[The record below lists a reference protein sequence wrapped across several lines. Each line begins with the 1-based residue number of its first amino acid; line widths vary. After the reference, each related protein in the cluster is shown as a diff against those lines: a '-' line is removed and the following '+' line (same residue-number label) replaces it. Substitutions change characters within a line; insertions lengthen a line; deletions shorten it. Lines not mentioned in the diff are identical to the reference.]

1 MAQRSKRRTRTRA
14 KGRRSRWW
22 NRVVWRLPLFLIPVG
37 LCALVAAAYVYVQF
51 SQMII
56 RGFEGKRWSLASKVY
71 AEPES
76 LYPGLPLRLD
86 DLQASLE
93 RLGYRLEPALTHQG
107 QYRLKA
113 PHLDIA
119 LREFRYPYRHEPA
132 RTIRI
137 TFGRNSVREIRDLRG
152 EQKVAAVDL
161 EPQLVSEFFTPERE
175 KRQLVKIADIPP
187 HLIQAV
193 IAIEDRRFYSHPG
206 VDWIGIVR
214 AIYRNVRVGSVTEGG
229 STLTQQL
236 VKNFFLTPTRS
247 IWRKGAEMIMAVMVE
262 TRYSKAAIL
271 ELYLNEIYLGQ
282 RGSIS
287 INGVGEAAR
296 LYFRKD
302 VHELTLAEAALLA
315 GLIRAPHLYSPY
327 KHPER
332 ALERRNRVLSA
343 MLETG
348 FLSPGAG
355 ERALRTPIRV
365 EAVSLE
371 VNRAPY
377 FVDVLREQLLQRYSV
392 EDLTANNLTIFT
404 SLDVR
409 LQAAAQ
415 RALEVGLARVDRRL
429 GKAAEGRAAQGAII
443 AVQPQTGFIRALVGG
458 RDYASSQFNR
468 VTQARRQVGSVFK
481 PIVYAAA
488 LESAFRRGGQVITAL
503 TQVEDAPTTFSHN
516 GRRWSPQNYDAR
528 YLGWVGPRT
537 ALEQSLN
544 VATVKFAE
552 RVGFETVAR
561 YAQRMGLQGK
571 LEPLPSLALGAIEAS
586 PLEIAEVYA
595 VLANHGLRASP
606 FSVKEVMTADGRV
619 LEKHHI
625 GVEETLQPA
634 TAFLVTDFLTGV
646 FARGTARSA
655 RRAGFQWT
663 AAGKTGTTDEARD
676 AWFAGYT
683 PDLLVVVWV
692 GYDDARPLG
701 LTGAQAALPIWVEFM
716 KEALAGRPAEEFRPP
731 AGVLQ
736 VTVDPASG
744 DIAHAGCPTHVTE
757 LFIAGTEP
765 KAFCSLHSTA
775 PVAGKATPGPGRVP
789 PRELISPSRERPE
802 ASLP

>member
-1 MAQRSKRRTRTRA
+1 VAQRSRRRQRA
-14 KGRRSRWW
+14 GARGRRSRWW
-22 NRVVWRLPLFLIPVG
+22 NRILRLLPVLLLPLSLG
-37 LCALVAAAYVYVQF
+37 ALVAAALVYVQL
-51 SQMII
+51 SQMIS
-56 RGFEGKRWSLASKVY
+56 RGFEGRRWSLASKVY
-71 AEPES
+71 ADPES
-76 LYPGLPLRLD
+76 LYPGLPLRFN
-86 DLQASLE
+86 DLQASLD
-93 RLGYRLEPALTHQG
+93 RLGYRQVSALTNAG
-107 QYRLKA
+107 QYRLKS

-119 LREFRYPYRHEPA
+119 LREFRYPYRQEST
-132 RTIRI
+132 RTIRV
-137 TFGRNSVREIRDLRG
+137 TFGRQAVREIHDLRG
-152 EQKVAAVDL
+152 EQTIAAVDL
-161 EPQLVSEFFTPERE
+161 EPQLISEFFTPERE
-175 KRQLVKIADIPP
+175 KRQLVKITDIPP

-193 IAIEDRRFYSHPG
+193 IAIEDRRFYAHPG
-206 VDWIGIVR
+206 VDWIGIAR
-214 AIYRNVRVGSVTEGG
+214 ALYRNVRLGSITEGG

-247 IWRKGAEMIMAVMVE
+247 IWRKAAEMIMAVLVE

-302 VHELTLAEAALLA
+302 VQEVTLAEAALLA
-315 GLIRAPHLYSPY
+315 GLIRGPHLYSPY
-327 KHPER
+327 KHAER
-332 ALERRNRVLSA
+332 ALERRNRVLNA
-343 MLETG
+343 MVEAG
-348 FLSPGAG
+348 FLASEAG
-355 ERALRTPIRV
+355 ERARRVPIRV
-365 EAVSLE
+365 EAVTLE

-377 FVDVLREQLLQRYSV
+377 FIDLLREQLLQRYSI

-404 SLDVR
+404 SLNAR

-415 RALEVGLARVDRRL
+415 RALELGLTRIDRRL
-429 GKAAEGRAAQGAII
+429 GQVAEGRAAQGALI
-443 AVQPQTGFIRALVGG
+443 AIQPQTGFIRALVGG

-468 VTQARRQVGSVFK
+468 VTQAHRQVGSVFK

-488 LESAFRRGGQVITAL
+488 LDSALGRGGPAITAL
-503 TQVEDAPTTFSHN
+503 THVEDVPTTFSYN

-552 RVGFETVAR
+552 RVGFDTVAR
-561 YAQRMGLQGK
+561 YARRMGLQGK
-571 LEPLPSLALGAIEAS
+571 LEPFPSLALGAIEAS
-586 PLEIAEVYA
+586 PLEVAEVYS
-595 VLANHGLRASP
+595 VLANHGLRATP

-619 LEKHHI
+619 LEKHHL

-646 FARGTARSA
+646 LERGTARSA
-655 RRAGFQWT
+655 RKAGFHWT

-701 LTGAQAALPIWVEFM
+701 LTGAQAALPIWVDFM
-716 KEALAGRPAEEFRPP
+716 KAALEGRPSEDFRPP
-731 AGVLQ
+731 PGVLQ
-736 VTVDPASG
+736 VTVDPVSG

-757 LFIAGTEP
+757 IFSAGTEP
-765 KAFCSLHSTA
+765 KALCSLHSPA
-775 PVAGKATPGPGRVP
+775 SLAGGTIPEPGRVP
-789 PRELISPSRERPE
+789 TGEAISPSHERPE
-802 ASLP
+802 ASSP